1 MSNLPAPPSAPL
13 DGNEIVAR
21 YEELRR
27 QALGACGGVNGGLGL
42 ALLVRQGMKGW
53 IEAWSHCGPSLPMK
67 PQNQTGSTEVV
78 PLDLRG
84 EVVLILAGMALSSR
98 GEARP

>member
-1 MSNLPAPPSAPL
+1 L
-13 DGNEIVAR
+13 DGNEIAAR

-27 QALGACGGVNGGLGL
+27 QALAASGGVNRGLGL

-53 IEAWSHCGPSLPMK
+53 IEASSHCGSGLPTK
-67 PQNQTGSTEVV
+67 SQNHTGSTAVV

>member
-13 DGNEIVAR
+13 DGHEIVAR
-21 YEELRR
+21 YEQLRR
-27 QALGACGGVNGGLGL
+27 QALGASGGGNGGLGL

-53 IEAWSHCGPSLPMK
+53 IEAWSHCGPRLPIK
-67 PQNQTGSTEVV
+67 SQNQTGSTELV
-78 PLDLRG
+78 PLNLHG

>member
-1 MSNLPAPPSAPL
+1 MSNLPAQPSAPL

-21 YEELRR
+21 YEQLRR
-27 QALGACGGVNGGLGL
+27 QALGASGDVNGGLGL

-53 IEAWSHCGPSLPMK
+53 IEAWSHCGPRRPIRSP
-67 PQNQTGSTEVV
+67 NQTGSTELV
-78 PLDLRG
+78 PLDLHG

-98 GEARP
+98 WEARP

>member
-1 MSNLPAPPSAPL
+1 MSNLPAQPSVPL

-21 YEELRR
+21 YEQLRR
-27 QALGACGGVNGGLGL
+27 QALGASGGVNAGLGL

-53 IEAWSHCGPSLPMK
+53 IEAWSHCGPSLPVK
-67 PQNQTGSTEVV
+67 SQNQTSSTDVV

-84 EVVLILAGMALSSR
+84 EVVLILGGMALSSR